1 MDSHR
6 NLHLLEQ
13 EVPVSVKLA
22 AIHATLHD
30 RYPAIHRIAVA
41 SYDSATDIV
50 KTYVYSN
57 DGGRPLAQYE
67 RRLVEVP
74 SLRQV
79 MQTRQPRIL
88 TNIQH
93 RPTGAQSQHR
103 QYLVE
108 QGYQASFTMPLIA
121 DDECFGFVFF
131 DSREADPFTPLLLE
145 DLATFSH
152 LIMLMV
158 LDSQHKLRT
167 LRGAMK
173 TAHDVMHLRDFETGN
188 HLERMARYARLI
200 AQDYARELEL
210 SDEFVEHV
218 FLFAPLHDIGKI
230 AIPDSVLLKPGPLSS
245 EERAL
250 MRRHVEQGVELTRQ
264 MVEHLGLGHLPFI
277 DLLYDIVGTHHEA
290 WDGSGYPAGLA
301 GEQIPLAGRIVTA
314 ADVFDALTSR
324 RPYKDGWSIDAALDW
339 MEFQSGRMF
348 DPQCVAALLRRRRE
362 LPAIHQ
368 RFGDYPPTPQS

>member
-1 MDSHR
+1 MDSHQH
-6 NLHLLEQ
+6 LHLLEQ

-22 AIHATLHD
+22 AIHATLRE
-30 RYPAIHRIAVA
+30 RYPVIHRIAVA
-41 SYDSATDIV
+41 SYDPATDIV

-57 DGGRPLAQYE
+57 DSGHPLAQYE
-67 RRLVEVP
+67 RRLAEVP
-74 SLRQV
+74 SLLQV

-88 TNIQH
+88 THIRH
-93 RPTGAQSQHR
+93 RADGTPSQHR
-103 QYLVE
+103 QYLAD
-108 QGYQASFTMPLIA
+108 QGYQASFTIPLIA
-121 DDECFGFVFF
+121 DDQCFGFAFF
-131 DSREADPFTPLLLE
+131 DSREADPFTPLLLQ

-167 LRGAMK
+167 LRGAMR
-173 TAHDVMHLRDFETGN
+173 TAHEVIHLRDFETGN

-200 AQDYARELEL
+200 AQDYARELHL

-230 AIPDSVLLKPGPLSS
+230 AVPDSVLLKPGPLSD
-245 EERAL
+245 EERVL

-277 DLLYDIVGTHHEA
+277 NLLYDIVGAHHEA

-339 MEFQSGRMF
+339 MECQAGRMF
-348 DPQCVAALLRRRRE
+348 DPVCVSALLRWRKE
-362 LPAIHQ
+362 LPAIQ
-368 RFGDYPPTPQS
+368 RRFGDCPSA